1 MEVSTIK
8 PNKLNPII
16 TILLTFCISM
26 VMFQC
31 STAVNAETAKPTRV
45 INVVYDDSG
54 SMIDNDTG
62 YHDGWCQAKY
72 ALEVF
77 SAMLEKND
85 TMNVYAMS
93 DFSYYGIDYYA
104 VPPHIT
110 LMGQN
115 EASDNVSQ
123 VHSMLTD
130 ASATPFE
137 TVMTAYT
144 DLSEITADEKWLVVL
159 TDGSFAKFENETQVS
174 VSKNEI
180 DAYFAAKDSDVSIM
194 YLAIGS
200 GASTI
205 TEDES
210 NDIYLE
216 SAVSNMDILTKITE
230 ISNRIFDR
238 NRLQVD
244 AANRSFSFDIPMNEL
259 IVFAQGKNV
268 KINGIQSQ
276 TGTEFTS
283 DGQPVEVK
291 YSEVAA
297 TDYSN
302 DSNVIVNKN
311 LEGKIAYFTGDFDA
325 GDYMVDVSGA
335 DTIEIYYR
343 PNVDIA
349 IHLVNSE
356 GTRLSTSDPIP
367 QGTYTLEYVF
377 VKAGTDDMLP
387 QSELL
392 GTIDFSAS
400 VSFNGTLDGKQY
412 GNGDSITVQEGSMDI
427 EATAKYLDY
436 NTVST
441 SLHYDIFQDKPL
453 KFSIDDDNEYVI
465 NTAGFENPISP
476 MLLTV
481 SLEDRQLTAEEWQAL
496 DIPEIELISKEKL
509 GELRIKKTEQIGV
522 YKIYP
527 SVYNDSPR
535 ENALG
540 NFAFYISLNQKI
552 GMNVWSGQT
561 DGVLHISDGMSPFQ
575 RYPWLIPFLISIAAL
590 ILLLIWWMTRKVL
603 PKHIR
608 IRRDSTEFIVA
619 PSRKAQEG
627 VKARCVYTRK
637 SGKLVIHSPK
647 CERTPEA
654 QCSVT
659 LRVKPVDRR
668 YVKSAKRQICI
679 VGIASGSACSLT
691 INGVMYAQNAQGQ
704 WVEEAYL
711 ETEEHR
717 PIEQIVKDPD
727 IRMETGT
734 AKRMISSCEC
744 QLVHK

>member
-1 MEVSTIK
+1 
-8 PNKLNPII
+8 
-16 TILLTFCISM
+16 M
-26 VMFQC
+26 VMSPF
-31 STAVNAETAKPTRV
+31 STVVNAETAKPTRV
-45 INVVYDDSG
+45 INLVYDDSG
-54 SMIDNDTG
+54 SMIDNDNG

-77 SAMLEKND
+77 AAMLEEND

-130 ASATPFE
+130 ANATPFE

-144 DLSEITADEKWLVVL
+144 DLSEMTVDEKWLVVL
-159 TDGSFAKFENETQVS
+159 TDGSFTKFENETQVD
-174 VSKNEI
+174 VPQTEI
-180 DAYFAAKDSDVSIM
+180 DAYFAAKDSDVSVM
-194 YLAIGS
+194 YLTIGS
-200 GASTI
+200 GADTI

-216 SAVSNMDILTKITE
+216 SAVANTDILTKITE

-238 NRLQVD
+238 NILQVD
-244 AANRSFSFDIPMNEL
+244 AANCNFSFDIPMNEL

-268 KINGIQSQ
+268 KIDGIQSQ
-276 TGTEFTS
+276 TGAKFTS

-297 TDYSN
+297 SDYSN
-302 DSNVIVNKN
+302 DSNVVVNKN

-325 GDYMVDVSGA
+325 GDYSVDASGA

-367 QGTYTLEYVF
+367 QGTYTLEYGF
-377 VKAGTDDMLP
+377 VKAGTDEMLP
-387 QSELL
+387 ESELL
-392 GTIDFSAS
+392 GKIEFSAS
-400 VSFNGTLDGKQY
+400 ASFNGTSDGKQY
-412 GNGDSITVQEGSMDI
+412 GNGDSIAVQEGSMDI
-427 EATAKYLDY
+427 DATARYLDY

-441 SLHYDIFQDKPL
+441 SLHYDVFQDKPL
-453 KFSIDDDNEYVI
+453 KFSVDDSSKYIIGTD
-465 NTAGFENPISP
+465 GFDEPIEP
-476 MLLTV
+476 ILLTV
-481 SLEDRQLTAEEWQAL
+481 SLEDRQLTEEEWQTL
-496 DIPEIELISKEKL
+496 ETPKIEFISKENL
-509 GELRIKKTEQIGV
+509 GDLRIEKTEKIGV
-522 YKIYP
+522 YQIYP

-535 ENALG
+535 ENAIG
-540 NFAFYISLNQKI
+540 DFTFHVSLQQKI

-561 DGVLHISDGMSPFQ
+561 DGVLHISDGMSIFE
-575 RYPWLIPFLISIAAL
+575 RYPWLMPLLLSLLAL

-608 IRRDSTEFIVA
+608 IQQGTTQFYVA
-619 PSRKAQEG
+619 PSPFPQEG
-627 VKARCVYTRK
+627 MEAECAYKKK
-637 SGKLVIHSPK
+637 SKKLEITSPPS
-647 CERTPEA
+647 EQNFEA

-659 LRVKPVDRR
+659 LMLKAVDRR
-668 YVKSAKRQICI
+668 YVKSKNRRICI
-679 VGIASGSACSLT
+679 VDVKAGGGVYNIT
-691 INGVMYAQNAQGQ
+691 INGVIYAKNSQGK

-711 ETEEHR
+711 DMESKR
-717 PIEQIVKDPD
+717 KIEQITKNAS
-727 IRMETGT
+727 IEMKTGSRT
-734 AKRMISSCEC
+734 DVISRCEC
-744 QLVHK
+744 QLKHI

>member
-110 LMGQN
+110 LIGQN

-367 QGTYTLEYVF
+367 QGTYTLEYGF

-496 DIPEIELISKEKL
+496 DIPEIE
-509 GELRIKKTEQIGV
+509 
-522 YKIYP
+522 
-527 SVYNDSPR
+527 
-535 ENALG
+535 
-540 NFAFYISLNQKI
+540 
-552 GMNVWSGQT
+552 
-561 DGVLHISDGMSPFQ
+561 
-575 RYPWLIPFLISIAAL
+575 
-590 ILLLIWWMTRKVL
+590 
-603 PKHIR
+603 
-608 IRRDSTEFIVA
+608 
-619 PSRKAQEG
+619 
-627 VKARCVYTRK
+627 
-637 SGKLVIHSPK
+637 
-647 CERTPEA
+647 
-654 QCSVT
+654 
-659 LRVKPVDRR
+659 
-668 YVKSAKRQICI
+668 
-679 VGIASGSACSLT
+679 
-691 INGVMYAQNAQGQ
+691 
-704 WVEEAYL
+704 
-711 ETEEHR
+711 
-717 PIEQIVKDPD
+717 
-727 IRMETGT
+727 
-734 AKRMISSCEC
+734 
-744 QLVHK
+744 